1 MTVDPNDTTH
11 HWGTSYDGDRCI
23 CTNCECSP
31 LSDDAKSVCIM
42 HVDYD
47 KLRLIQL
54 IKKEDLTSLEAEEI
68 KTIWRS
74 SYAD

>member
-1 MTVDPNDTTH
+1 MITDPNHTSH
-11 HWGTSYDGDRCI
+11 HWGTSYDGDQCI

-31 LSDDAKSVCIM
+31 LGDDAKNVCIM
-42 HVDYD
+42 HDDYD

-68 KTIWRS
+68 KTIWSS
-74 SYAD
+74 SYAK

>member
-1 MTVDPNDTTH
+1 MIVDLNHTTH
-11 HWGTSYDGDRCI
+11 HWGTSHDGDRCI

-42 HVDYD
+42 HENYD

-54 IKKEDLTSLEAEEI
+54 IEKETLTSLEAAEI
-68 KTIWRS
+68 KTIWSS
-74 SYAD
+74 SYAN